1 MYSLATAHNVA
12 DRTKPNQ
19 DSNEKTK
26 NQSKSIDKAS
36 SGQWNSCFLDER
48 FYIYEVNKILL
59 TVWSSTIKENKRS
72 GWFSSSSKISHV

>member
-48 FYIYEVNKILL
+48 FYIYEIKILL

>member
-19 DSNEKTK
+19 DWNEKTK

-48 FYIYEVNKILL
+48 FYIYEINKILL